1 MAIGAATA
9 PVATVSGAT
18 AAVAGQID
26 AAYNSLM
33 SGMMTTDDEEEEE
46 APALPLVGI
55 GILGLLLAGR
65 GAWLR
70 RRA

>member
-1 MAIGAATA
+1 MALRG
-9 PVATVSGAT
+9 G
-18 AAVAGQID
+18 
-26 AAYNSLM
+26 
-33 SGMMTTDDEEEEE
+33 GMMTTDEGEED